1 MPPRNHGRHWLLKS
15 WNWKVNMRKLAGLL
29 LLLVTRM
36 LAMAQVPFSTENKVY
51 QPQIRT
57 VMCYNE
63 QKEQSIPVI
72 ILKSTEKL
80 LFSFDD
86 LEAGSK
92 NYWYT
97 IVHHTSDWKPSN
109 LSPIEYLDG
118 FSDDRILDYDYSSN
132 TLQKYTHYSL
142 SLPNQQIS
150 PKISGNYLLKVYE
163 DGDLNKPVIS
173 QRFYVSEN
181 RVNVGIEIQPSMQVP
196 LRNANQKIN
205 VNLFQTGTIQ
215 NPAADLKVVV
225 MQNNIPYSAV
235 TTRKPSAIKPGELG
249 YKDPYTN
256 DFRAGNEFRKFDIRS
271 LRVKGAQVQDIQ
283 LDTINQVT
291 LFPDL
296 PTSGKYVRILDENG
310 NFFIRNQDGRDE
322 QTESDYANVTFQLD
336 APQNLGNKEV
346 YVAGRL
352 NNYLLTPDY
361 KLHYNAGK
369 HKYQLTLKLKQGVY
383 DYKYVLKDAQ
393 TSVVDD
399 TALEGSYF
407 ETDNSYQ
414 VFVYYKSPGSRWE
427 ELIGYSQMSR

>member
-29 LLLVTRM
+29 LLLVTGM
-36 LAMAQVPFSTENKVY
+36 QAMAQVPFSTENKVY

-72 ILKSTEKL
+72 TLKSTEKL

-215 NPAADLKVVV
+215 NPAVDLKVVV

-283 LDTINQVT
+283 LDTINQVA

-346 YVAGRL
+346 YVAGRF

-383 DYKYVLKDAQ
+383 DYKYVLKDPQ